1 MDTDSFIINIKTEG
15 FYEYIA
21 GDVEKILDTSDVNS
35 IGHYL
40 GGSNWIDERQIR
52 EKDCN
57 KIYSYLMDD
66 GNSGKKAK
74 GTKTV

>member
-40 GGSNWIDERQIR
+40 GGVIGLM
-52 EKDCN
+52 KDKLGR
-57 KIYSYLMDD
+57 KIV
-66 GNSGKKAK
+66 
-74 GTKTV
+74 TKYILT

>member
-40 GGSNWIDERQIR
+40 GGGRGGNWIDERQIR

-57 KIYSYLMDD
+57 KICC
-66 GNSGKKAK
+66 
-74 GTKTV
+74 T